1 MYIKISLSIVG
12 MILGVAATGL
22 VTALTTMSET
32 ALAVGTGGGCG
43 VGGCGGDQSDFP
55 GTGGTPGAA
64 AGFGGGTG
72 PNR

>member
-22 VTALTTMSET
+22 VTALT
-32 ALAVGTGGGCG
+32 VGTGGGCG